1 MYLLCLVTLQEGVIN
16 SLHIIVGLD
25 VLTVPCDLT
34 GGRYKQLTYY
44 SRT

>member
-1 MYLLCLVTLQEGVIN
+1 MYLLCLVTLQEGVIQ

-34 GGRYKQLTYY
+34 GGRYTKFTYY
-44 SRT
+44 GRT

>member
-1 MYLLCLVTLQEGVIN
+1 MYLLCLVTLHGGVIQ

-34 GGRYKQLTYY
+34 GGRYTKLTYY
-44 SRT
+44 SQT